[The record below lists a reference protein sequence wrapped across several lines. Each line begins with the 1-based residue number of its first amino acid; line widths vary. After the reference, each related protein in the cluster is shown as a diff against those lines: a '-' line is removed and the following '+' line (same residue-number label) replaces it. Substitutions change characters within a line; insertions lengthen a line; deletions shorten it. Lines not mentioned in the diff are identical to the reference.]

1 MAGPVCHP
9 RRVRAESGVL
19 RLRCLLVNRVRR
31 RESADRTSSWP
42 AGSRGGVGSS
52 SALGRPG
59 AVRRALAACSAA
71 RCGPPWLAWRSA
83 LIASPACSWLRES
96 FLRGAVAAR
105 AEMSP
110 YSRPGRSASRCAWR
124 LRIRDVGIQWS
135 FITYLTLFLPEHEFT
150 LPRALALAQALER
163 SATDLGLAE
172 RRFGRRVAIRTAWR
186 SCRPARSVPCK
197 RSKAPLPIVA
207 VSGFAIVGWNG
218 AYHALLADRAGPGR
232 VGRMSGDALAIVYG
246 GPVVLPPLLGL
257 VVDATGSW
265 RVLWLVCAALV
276 GAAAIMLR
284 IAFDGRRRPLR
295 RRRSR
300 G

>member
-1 MAGPVCHP
+1 M
-9 RRVRAESGVL
+9 
-19 RLRCLLVNRVRR
+19 
-31 RESADRTSSWP
+31 
-42 AGSRGGVGSS
+42 
-52 SALGRPG
+52 
-59 AVRRALAACSAA
+59 
-71 RCGPPWLAWRSA
+71 
-83 LIASPACSWLRES
+83 
-96 FLRGAVAAR
+96 
-105 AEMSP
+105 
-110 YSRPGRSASRCAWR
+110 
-124 LRIRDVGIQWS
+124 
-135 FITYLTLFLPEHEFT
+135 
-150 LPRALALAQALER
+150 
-163 SATDLGLAE
+163 
-172 RRFGRRVAIRTAWR
+172 
-186 SCRPARSVPCK
+186 PCK